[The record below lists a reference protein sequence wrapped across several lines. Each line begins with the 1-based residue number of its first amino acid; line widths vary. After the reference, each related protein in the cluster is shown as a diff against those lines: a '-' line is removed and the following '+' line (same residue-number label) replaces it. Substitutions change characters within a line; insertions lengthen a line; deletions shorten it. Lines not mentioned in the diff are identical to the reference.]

1 MDKNTGINKTKEL
14 QNLMQNRPHQ
24 VKCSE
29 CKAIVFTKDLK
40 EWKQHKEVCFNCR
53 SKQDYSG
60 IVCKFCGSADIIKQ
74 GMRQIKS
81 RQTYIQRFR
90 CKSCKKKFVYD
101 IDRTKSN
108 LEELKQKFELLMNL
122 REQYFDFM
130 YGDDRKGGLIE
141 ELEKHFSIQIYDAFQ
156 ECNDR
161 EFTEF
166 FHMGEGKSISWDE
179 LENIVNRYKELLEEE
194 S

>member
-14 QNLMQNRPHQ
+14 QNLMQNRQYQ

-29 CKAIVFTKDLK
+29 CKAIVFTKDLV
-40 EWKQHKEVCFNCR
+40 EWKQHKEICFNCR
-53 SKQDYSG
+53 SKQDYSD
-60 IVCKFCGSADIIKQ
+60 IVCKFCGSDDIIKQ

-81 RQTYIQRFR
+81 RDTYIQRFR
-90 CKSCKKKFVYD
+90 CKSCNKKFQSD
-101 IDRTKSN
+101 IDRTKPR
-108 LEELKQKFELLMNL
+108 LEELKQKFEVLMNL

-130 YGDDRKGGLIE
+130 YGEDKQSGIMK
-141 ELEKHFSIQIYDAFQ
+141 ELENHFKIDLFNAFT

-161 EFTEF
+161 EYTEF
-166 FHMGEGKSISWDE
+166 FHMGEGKRISWDE
-179 LENIVNRYKELLEEE
+179 LENIINRYRELLEEE